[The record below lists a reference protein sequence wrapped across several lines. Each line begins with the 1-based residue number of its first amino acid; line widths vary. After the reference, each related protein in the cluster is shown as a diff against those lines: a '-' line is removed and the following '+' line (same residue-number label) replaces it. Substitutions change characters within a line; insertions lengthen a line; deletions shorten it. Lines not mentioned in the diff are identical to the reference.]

1 MGSSIVPP
9 PSADLAAARDAPGDA
24 VGGAPGGAS
33 ADRKIWEAAKKF
45 EAMAIGQ
52 LLAPMFDT
60 VDTSHSLF
68 GGGEAE
74 STWKPMLVDAIGKQI
89 EGHGGF
95 GLAQPVYAAMLRAQ
109 EAGARKPSARPGV
122 ASSGVAPA
130 GRSPATDTLTALH
143 PASAA
148 QSVPVGPAA
157 PRNGIEQLRK
167 TK

>member
-1 MGSSIVPP
+1 MMAGLIVPL
-9 PSADLAAARDAPGDA
+9 PSADHAAPGDA
-24 VGGAPGGAS
+24 RGGAPGDTS
-33 ADRKIWEAAKKF
+33 ADPKVWEAAKKF

-74 STWKPMLVDAIGKQI
+74 TTWKPMLVDAIGKQI

-109 EAGARKPSARPGV
+109 EAGARQAGARPGV
-122 ASSGVAPA
+122 AAVGVAPA
-130 GRSPATDTLTALH
+130 GRSPLGNIPAAAN
-143 PASAA
+143 PASVA
-148 QSVPVGPAA
+148 QPVPVVQAA
-157 PRNGIEQLRK
+157 PRQATAQPRK
-167 TK
+167 IR